1 MATDVPPQGQAQARA
16 TPSGWKPY
24 RLNVRQFLKM
34 IEAGVFPDHHNVE
47 LLGGMLVDLMT
58 KKAPHTFAI
67 GQLYDTIKS
76 MMVAGWIIHQEVPLD
91 LGDYWRPEPD
101 FALTRGPRALYRD
114 HSPAAADVALVVE
127 VADSSYRIDRGSKW
141 RRYAAVGI
149 PAYWIVNLT
158 KRQIEVYSGPA
169 GQGRSASYQNL
180 VTFDEAAEIPVTIEG
195 REVGPVAAR
204 DILP

>member
-1 MATDVPPQGQAQARA
+1 MATEVPPQGQAKVIAR
-16 TPSGWKPY
+16 GWKPY
-24 RLNVRQFLKM
+24 RLTGRQFLKM
-34 IEAGVFPDHHNVE
+34 IRAGVFPDHHNVE
-47 LLGGMLVDLMT
+47 LLGGLLVEQMT
-58 KKAPHTFAI
+58 KFAPHTFAI
-67 GQLYDTIKS
+67 AQLHDAIRS
-76 MMVAGWIIHQEVPLD
+76 MLAVGWIIQQEAM
-91 LGDYWRPEPD
+91 LGLGRRWRPEPD
-101 FALTRGPRALYRD
+101 LTVVRGAWSSYRD
-114 HSPAAADVALVVE
+114 RSPVAADVALIIE

-180 VTFDEAAEIPVTIEG
+180 VTFDEAAEIPVVIEA
-195 REVGPVAAR
+195 REVGRIAVR